1 MARNY
6 RTRRKNSRKNSRK
19 YSRKYS
25 RRRLCRRH
33 RGGTVQPAPYKS
45 HGFLIGARNPREN
58 ARLHGSNADAT
69 QMSLNNMAGGFSTP
83 AAYNAVT
90 VPPNTVT
97 APSAVTASPGTATV
111 PQFPS
116 SGSPAGG
123 TVTGNTSAVTNN
135 VTGTQNTANAANDC
149 YATGSCPGQRG
160 GKKRRRRYNTSTRRS
175 RK

>member
-6 RTRRKNSRKNSRK
+6 RTSRKNSRK

-33 RGGTVQPAPYKS
+33 RGGSTVQPAPYES
-45 HGFLIGARNPREN
+45 YGFSNGARNPREN
-58 ARLHGSNADAT
+58 ARLHGSSADAT

-90 VPPNTVT
+90 VQPTTVT

-123 TVTGNTSAVTNN
+123 TVTGNTSAVTNT